1 VNEVHPKHKETRPM
15 TVNYYVLADPPRSAQ
30 ELTKERPRLATKQ
43 SSLIRP
49 KVEAAPET
57 RLWKICAEVA
67 PQRLS
72 GIEWIALLFFAA
84 SAFLSLAFC
93 AFEWFHL
100 SNSGALDQIARAILT
115 I

>member
-1 VNEVHPKHKETRPM
+1 MNQVNPKHRETRPM
-15 TVNYYVLADPPRSAQ
+15 TANYYVLADPPRSAQ
-30 ELTKERPRLATKQ
+30 ARTKDPPCVETKK
-43 SSLIRP
+43 SSLPRP
-49 KVEAAPET
+49 KVEAEPEK
-57 RLWKICAEVA
+57 RLWKICSEVA

-100 SNSGALDQIARAILT
+100 ANSGALDQITRAILT
-115 I
+115 R

>member
-1 VNEVHPKHKETRPM
+1 M
-15 TVNYYVLADPPRSAQ
+15 TANYSILADPPRSAL

-43 SSLIRP
+43 SLFTRP
-49 KVEAAPET
+49 KAEAVPET

-72 GIEWIALLFFAA
+72 RIEWIALLFFGA

-100 SNSGALDQIARAILT
+100 SNSGALDQIVRAILT
-115 I
+115 R